1 MANKKTHKI
10 GVLNVEKVKHFLNKQ
25 QHLQPYDF
33 KHPQLTR
40 KIIGHVLNLIRKQ
53 GASLYYWDNIEIDMK
68 PESESSLSLDIH
80 FVENGKPTHTMYGLE
95 LDLVEEKIGNYEMI
109 GIHAKN

>member
-1 MANKKTHKI
+1 
-10 GVLNVEKVKHFLNKQ
+10 
-25 QHLQPYDF
+25 
-33 KHPQLTR
+33 
-40 KIIGHVLNLIRKQ
+40 
-53 GASLYYWDNIEIDMK
+53 MK